1 MIGFFQLA
9 DRRDKHL
16 VVQKQ
21 DLGCV
26 LFNVFHLVQILTS
39 AFMSS
44 FICKTRKQEIK
55 GVKKKVYIDQLPK
68 RNCGSSLHQCITR
81 TCQHRRR
88 RVK

>member
-9 DRRDKHL
+9 DRRNKHL

-21 DLGCV
+21 DLRCV

-44 FICKTRKQEIK
+44 FICKKRK
-55 GVKKKVYIDQLPK
+55 
-68 RNCGSSLHQCITR
+68 
-81 TCQHRRR
+81 
-88 RVK
+88 

>member
-9 DRRDKHL
+9 DRRNKHL

-21 DLGCV
+21 DLCCV

-44 FICKTRKQEIK
+44 FMCKKRKQEIK
-55 GVKKKVYIDQLPK
+55 GVKKIYIY
-68 RNCGSSLHQCITR
+68 IY
-81 TCQHRRR
+81 
-88 RVK
+88 